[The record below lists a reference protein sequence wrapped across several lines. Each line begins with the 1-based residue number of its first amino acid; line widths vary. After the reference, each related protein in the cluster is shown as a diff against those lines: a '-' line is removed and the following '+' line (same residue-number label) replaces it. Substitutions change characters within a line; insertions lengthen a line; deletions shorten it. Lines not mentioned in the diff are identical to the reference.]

1 MVCQVRKL
9 RLRIYHFFGTKRV
22 TMYLFSFLYVLYLF
36 FFFIYFLLRHWFSY
50 PFFFFVIIN
59 YLFLFESFVCLFFI
73 YIYILPLILL
83 AYSRFN
89 VYPCFRDPTYAR
101 VARRRENSRLGHAHR
116 ALRCRAW
123 STSYTT

>member
-9 RLRIYHFFGTKRV
+9 RLRIYHFRHKARDYV
-22 TMYLFSFLYVLYLF
+22 PFSFLYVLYLSF
-36 FFFIYFLLRHWFSY
+36 FLFIFFYDTGFPILFFLLLLITY
-50 PFFFFVIIN
+50 
-59 YLFLFESFVCLFFI
+59 LFESFVCLFL

-101 VARRRENSRLGHAHR
+101 VSRRRENSRLGHAHS
-116 ALRCRAW
+116 
-123 STSYTT
+123 STLSGMEHFIHDMKRS